1 MKISAEPI
9 SFVATGGISLEVGA
23 QSFQGKASMSKDGRL
38 SALFSGTI
46 SSIIFSTDVSRM
58 FDFFFGIFQQPL
70 GTCGFGHLGDIISS
84 LPREELQ
91 GSMRFDFR
99 DVSMCSF
106 IFYFSCEAFEGK
118 FRLFGWEVFGRIS
131 CLERG
136 RLPPSTRC
144 CGISRCG
151 GNDLHIVFFKSLT
164 EKNLRLTETITR
176 MSIVSCR
183 VTQQVYS
190 IFDSKRARHSS
201 AWPLNGCVAPR
212 LVAKIRSAL
221 PYLAQLAKGGSRPT
235 AALEKSMIDTT
246 TAMPQVGD
254 SGLQGDVFHKSHKK
268 TTCIL

>member
-1 MKISAEPI
+1 MFFYFFTFLVKPSKVNLD
-9 SFVATGGISLEVGA
+9 SSVG
-23 QSFQGKASMSKDGRL
+23 K
-38 SALFSGTI
+38 FSGE
-46 SSIIFSTDVSRM
+46 SLAWKGEDYHPRLAVVAFPVAGEMIFT
-58 FDFFFGIFQQPL
+58 
-70 GTCGFGHLGDIISS
+70 
-84 LPREELQ
+84 
-91 GSMRFDFR
+91 
-99 DVSMCSF
+99 
-106 IFYFSCEAFEGK
+106 
-118 FRLFGWEVFGRIS
+118 LF
-131 CLERG
+131 
-136 RLPPSTRC
+136 
-144 CGISRCG
+144 
-151 GNDLHIVFFKSLT
+151 FFKSLT